1 MKIIFLDIDGVLNSE
16 MYEWSRGEDRA
27 DNRIDL
33 SRVRLLKDIV
43 SATDAKIVLS
53 STWRLDWDKSPEL
66 CGEDGEYLNQCLA
79 QYGLFIIDKTP
90 FNSMIDDRRREILTW
105 LSSHRG
111 EVESFVILDDINCG
125 WEELDRRVVVTDP
138 YGYGLNEEH
147 VKKAIKL
154 LNICVRFK

>member
-66 CGEDGEYLNQCLA
+66 CGEDGEYINQCLA

-111 EVESFVILDDINCG
+111 EVERFVILDDINCG

-154 LNICVRFK
+154 LNIRVRLK

>member
-1 MKIIFLDIDGVLNSE
+1 

>member
-53 STWRLDWDKSPEL
+53 STWRLDWDKSHIYISGFL
-66 CGEDGEYLNQCLA
+66 
-79 QYGLFIIDKTP
+79 P
-90 FNSMIDDRRREILTW
+90 FMSTIE
-105 LSSHRG
+105 S
-111 EVESFVILDDINCG
+111 SFV
-125 WEELDRRVVVTDP
+125 P
-138 YGYGLNEEH
+138 S
-147 VKKAIKL
+147 
-154 LNICVRFK
+154 

>member
-66 CGEDGEYLNQCLA
+66 CGEDGEYINQCLA
-79 QYGLFIIDKTP
+79 QYGLSIIDKTP

-105 LSSHRG
+105 LSRHRG

-125 WEELDRRVVVTDP
+125 WEELDSRVVVTEP

-154 LNICVRFK
+154 LNIRVRLK